1 MSHPVQQIGVIGA
14 GSWGTALAQVAARAR
29 GLNGGPSGGE
39 VPLWMR
45 DAAAAAAIASCHQHD
60 RRLPGITLEAAI
72 VPTADPSALATCDTV
87 LIAAPAQALRE
98 VMTRL
103 APHLRP
109 DVRAIIT
116 AKGIERTTGHT
127 MVQVLAAVM
136 PSAIPLVLSGPS
148 FAMDVARGLPTA
160 VTLAAPTL
168 EQAAVVAA
176 ALSLPTFRPYTS
188 DDLIGVQVGGA
199 VKNVLAIACGIVT
212 GRGLGESARAAL
224 IARSFAELT
233 RFGRVQGAKS
243 ETLAGLS
250 GLGDLVLTC
259 SSPQSRNFALGLAL
273 GEGKTLA
280 AIMAGQKSVSEGA
293 FTARA
298 MVDIAKAKGI
308 EVPIAAA
315 VCDILETD
323 APITDVIAR
332 LMQRPLKA
340 E

>member
-1 MSHPVQQIGVIGA
+1 MNGPVAQLGVIGA
-14 GSWGTALAQVAARAR
+14 GAWGTALAQVAARAQR
-29 GLNGGPSGGE
+29 QATGHAQ

-45 DAAAAAAIASCHQHD
+45 DAATATAIAANHQHSG
-60 RRLPGITLEAAI
+60 RLPGVTLDPGV
-72 VPTADPSALATCDTV
+72 VPTADPAVLSACDTV

-98 VMTRL
+98 VMSRL
-103 APHLRP
+103 APFLRP

-116 AKGIERTTGHT
+116 AKGIERTTGLY
-127 MVQVLAAVM
+127 MGQVLAEVM
-136 PSAIPLVLSGPS
+136 PRAVPLVLSGPS

-160 VTLAAPTL
+160 VTLAANTL
-168 EQAAVVAA
+168 SEATAVAT

-199 VKNVLAIACGIVT
+199 AKNVLAIACGIVS
-212 GRGLGESARAAL
+212 GRGLGDSARAAL
-224 IARSFAELT
+224 IARAFAELT
-233 RFGRVQGAKS
+233 RFGRVQGARA

-259 SSPQSRNFALGLAL
+259 SSTQSRNFALGLAL
-273 GEGKTLA
+273 GQGRTLTE
-280 AIMAGQKSVSEGA
+280 IMAGQTSVSEGA

-298 MVDIAKAKGI
+298 MVKIASAAGI
-308 EVPIAAA
+308 DVPIASA
-315 VCDILETD
+315 VSDILESGTAID
-323 APITDVIAR
+323 DVIGR

>member
-1 MSHPVQQIGVIGA
+1 MSEPVRQIGVIGA
-14 GSWGTALAQVAARAR
+14 GAWGTALAQVAARAHGSIGR
-29 GLNGGPSGGE
+29 Q

-45 DAAAAAAIASCHQHD
+45 DAAAAAAIASSHQHD
-60 RRLPGITLEAAI
+60 RRLPGVALEAAI
-72 VPTADPSALATCDTV
+72 VPTADAAALADCDTV

-103 APHLRP
+103 RPHLRQ

-116 AKGIERTTGHT
+116 AKGIERTTGLY
-127 MVQVLAAVM
+127 MAQVLAEVM
-136 PSAIPLVLSGPS
+136 PCAIPLVLSGPS

-168 EQAAVVAA
+168 EQATVVAQ
-176 ALSLPTFRPYTS
+176 ALSLPTFRPYTT
-188 DDLIGVQVGGA
+188 DDLIGVQIGGA
-199 VKNVLAIACGIVT
+199 VKNVLAIACGIIT

-233 RFGRVQGAKS
+233 RFGRVQGAKAD
-243 ETLAGLS
+243 TLAGLS
-250 GLGDLVLTC
+250 GLGDLVLSC

-273 GEGKTLA
+273 GEGKPLA
-280 AIMAGQKSVSEGA
+280 EIMAGQTSVSEGA

-298 MVDIAKAKGI
+298 MVELAARTGI
-308 EVPIAAA
+308 EVPIASA
-315 VCDILETD
+315 VSDILETG

-332 LMQRPLKA
+332 LMQRPLRA

>member
-1 MSHPVQQIGVIGA
+1 MTDPVRQIGVIGA
-14 GSWGTALAQVAARAR
+14 GAWGTALAQVAARAR
-29 GLNGGPSGGE
+29 GLSGGPTAGK

-45 DAAAAAAIASCHQHD
+45 DATAAAAIASNHQHD
-60 RRLPGITLEAAI
+60 RRLPGVALEAAI
-72 VPTADPSALATCDTV
+72 VPTADPSALTACDTV

-116 AKGIERTTGHT
+116 AKGIERTTGRY
-127 MVQVLAAVM
+127 MAQVLTEVM
-136 PSAIPLVLSGPS
+136 PSAVPLVLSGPS
-148 FAMDVARGLPTA
+148 FALDVARGLPTA

-168 EQAAVVAA
+168 EQASLVAA

-188 DDLIGVQVGGA
+188 DDLVGVQVGGA

-250 GLGDLVLTC
+250 GLGDLVLSC
-259 SSPQSRNFALGLAL
+259 SSAQSRNFALGLAL
-273 GEGKTLA
+273 GEGRTLA
-280 AIMAGQKSVSEGA
+280 DIMAGQKSVTEGA

-298 MVDIAKAKGI
+298 MVDIAKAAGI

-315 VCDILETD
+315 VCDILEND
-323 APITDVIAR
+323 APITDVIGR